1 MVYGRYAMVRGKC
14 KMKNLKDRLSKKIL
28 LILASGLIV
37 CGPKVQALPSQG
49 TLDNSASATIT
60 TDMANNTMN
69 IAGKGQNNI
78 IDWASFNIDKGERVN
93 FADKNNYL
101 NLVHGVD
108 MSRIYGT
115 ISGGNAVYLVNPNGI
130 LFADGAALDNVGSF
144 VASTRNISSINKEA
158 FLDNPS
164 NTTAVLGVDN
174 PVMDNKDYYTEDSKY
189 VPKITMADLKLT
201 NVPESATIIL
211 DGPGGVILKSKDLLN
226 DKITHVIT
234 RQIGGELGFGYEGG
248 IADLSLTDAEKEKV
262 SLVNGDKYYGK
273 DSAIPYPVRSYKW
286 IRNWDELKA
295 YSNINVNKMLV
306 NDINLTG
313 YTNPIEK
320 DNGILEGLGYSI
332 NGLKQDSLM
341 NTSKDGSVGLYK
353 IFLDGAIRN
362 ININD
367 VDLSYKSSDNFEG
380 AGAVASFL
388 GKSLLSNVNVSGVLK
403 AQNSHKGTVIGG
415 LTGNSY
421 SSEIRNCTGNVEI
434 SVSNS
439 WNKEFNQGEDDYY
452 YTSSTNMVGGLVGAT
467 TNNVDFYNNINK
479 GNITYTQN
487 TVSMYNTFGL
497 NNIGGIL
504 GSAWGA
510 LKILGN
516 ENLGDI
522 NITPQNPRNGYNIGF
537 YNIGGI
543 VGGSNYYNEA
553 NKLIGDTYN
562 FGKITVGYQP
572 SAYTSSYRIGM
583 YVGGINGSQDGTD
596 KNITSDIT
604 KKALGNYY
612 VKNFIPT
619 GSGIN
624 VSKFGEG
631 RTWNDPNPS
640 NIQDDLI
647 HHLHEMVGLHDFST
661 THEVP
666 KPPTQENPNEGNTG
680 SGTTNQPSGSDTG
693 SGTTNPPSGGNTG
706 SGTTNLPSGGNTGD
720 GTTNPPSI
728 NDAKIPT
735 IGELL
740 MQQLKNMENG
750 FRDKEL
756 DDLLA
761 AMLNGVSARGIL
773 EEYNSIVDP
782 RELQKLI
789 NNIDS
794 KIDYEEKHADEIRVE
809 NLYNS
814 LTSEIENEL
823 YNICN
828 TENKKNKEEEFNNL
842 LKVINLDGIPETDKS
857 KILKTVGGM
866 LKEAFDESVSSSKKS
881 IPTDQKGMVEYAYNL
896 ISSNIKL
903 DEEVVTGTNGTY
915 SISYNRAMG
924 AIEIKGTG
932 NENSSI
938 SLVGNSGATEA
949 LANYTVAL
957 AELNTEVWTDVVS
970 QCVDAAGKVVPGKV
984 EKLASQIVLGLM
996 MPEGEIKGQYIEK
1009 VNQNISNTVKRDVVN
1024 QARDIVSDYIPGGES
1039 IIAAADLI
1047 SEAKGEY
1054 SKYMNMSLKEK
1065 EADKSYAAFQNV
1077 CDQAANLL
1085 GVLY

>member
-1 MVYGRYAMVRGKC
+1 
-14 KMKNLKDRLSKKIL
+14 MKNLKNRLSKKIL

-130 LFADGAALDNVGSF
+130 LFADGAALDNVGGF

-158 FLDNPS
+158 FLNDPT

-174 PVMDNKDYYTEDSKY
+174 PVMDNKDYYPEDSKY

-211 DGPGGVILKSKDLLN
+211 DGPGGVILKSKDLL
-226 DKITHVIT
+226 DKVSHVVT

-273 DSAIPYPVRSYKW
+273 DSVIPYPVRSYKW

-306 NDINLTG
+306 NDINLTSDVSTIN
-313 YTNPIEK
+313 YCNNIF
-320 DNGILEGLGYSI
+320 EGLGYSI
-332 NGLKQDSLM
+332 DSLKINKDGYYAPSYTSEYGLFGQINGDVRNLNIKNIQINVSDRSSMAIGGLAAYTSPTEKVMINNVNVDGNITVDASKYSSPFATIGGLIGSGLK
-341 NTSKDGSVGLYK
+341 NVE
-353 IFLDGAIRN
+353 IRN
-362 ININD
+362 
-367 VDLSYKSSDNFEG
+367 SS
-380 AGAVASFL
+380 
-388 GKSLLSNVNVSGVLK
+388 SNVNINADLRSGNK
-403 AQNSHKGTVIGG
+403 IGG
-415 LTGNSY
+415 VMGSD
-421 SSEIRNCTGNVEI
+421 SSFSTQLYNVVNEGDI
-434 SVSNS
+434 
-439 WNKEFNQGEDDYY
+439 KYNQL
-452 YTSSTNMVGGLVGAT
+452 YTSRSDDN
-467 TNNVDFYNNINK
+467 Y
-479 GNITYTQN
+479 
-487 TVSMYNTFGL
+487 
-497 NNIGGIL
+497 
-504 GSAWGA
+504 
-510 LKILGN
+510 
-516 ENLGDI
+516 
-522 NITPQNPRNGYNIGF
+522 
-537 YNIGGI
+537 IGGI
-543 VGGSNYYNEA
+543 VGFSSGNKNYIIGCNNNGNIYINSDTPDYLKNNSIYSIGGIMGAWSAGSDLDHMRFLGDNYNY
-553 NKLIGDTYN
+553 
-562 FGKITVGYQP
+562 GKIYLQYP
-572 SAYTSSYRIGM
+572 SIESSFYKYYLGEIIA
-583 YVGGINGSQDGTD
+583 VD
-596 KNITSDIT
+596 KNYTKGQNYELTSRITGENLPS
-604 KKALGNYY
+604 YY
-612 VKNFIPT
+612 IANNIPT
-619 GSGIN
+619 GKNISTYSFGIG
-624 VSKFGEG
+624 KRADELLI
-631 RTWNDPNPS
+631 DY
-640 NIQDDLI
+640 NILDMI
-647 HHLHEMVGLHDFST
+647 GVHDFSVKHT
-661 THEVP
+661 W
-666 KPPTQENPNEGNTG
+666 PPIPPS
-680 SGTTNQPSGSDTG
+680 SGDTG
-693 SGTTNPPSGGNTG
+693 GGPTNPPSGGNTG
-706 SGTTNLPSGGNTGD
+706 GGTNNPPSGGNTGG
-720 GTTNPPSI
+720 GTNNPPSI
-728 NDAKIPT
+728 NDAKMPT

-903 DEEVVTGTNGTY
+903 DKEVVTGTNGTY

-949 LANYTVAL
+949 LSNYTVAL

-970 QCVDAAGKVVPGKV
+970 QCVDVAGKVVPGKV